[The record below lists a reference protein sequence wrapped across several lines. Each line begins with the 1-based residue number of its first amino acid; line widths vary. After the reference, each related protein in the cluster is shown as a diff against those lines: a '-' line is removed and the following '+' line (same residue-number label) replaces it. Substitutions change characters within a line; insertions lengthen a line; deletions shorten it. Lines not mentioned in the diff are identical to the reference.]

1 MLSCTSPF
9 LRFATNK
16 TMGFE
21 KTFDHGDTDLNAMVI
36 SQMIFDLLM
45 GQIRPFDRLIHR

>member
-1 MLSCTSPF
+1 
-9 LRFATNK
+9 
-16 TMGFE
+16 MGFE

-45 GQIRPFDRLIHR
+45 GQIRLAIPNLNFIKH